1 MTDPIADMLTRIR
14 NAVLVNKPEV
24 LIPTSK
30 IKLSIAK
37 ILERENYIGR
47 VAEVK
52 VGNFNY
58 LKIELKYSDE
68 GPAIRHIRKIS
79 KPGQRIYISGREIP
93 QVLNNFGTAIISTS
107 KGLLTT
113 QEARQGNVGG
123 ELMFEIW

>member
-14 NAVLVNKPEV
+14 NAVRVNKPEV
-24 LIPTSK
+24 LIPSSK
-30 IKLSIAK
+30 VKVNIAK

-47 VAEVK
+47 VAELK

-58 LKIELKYSDE
+58 IKIELKYSDQ

-79 KPGQRIYISGREIP
+79 KPGQRIYVSGSEIP
-93 QVLNNFGTAIISTS
+93 RVLNNFGTAIISTS
-107 KGLLTT
+107 KGLLTS
-113 QEARQGNVGG
+113 QEAKQSNIGG

>member
-1 MTDPIADMLTRIR
+1 MLTRIR

>member
-37 ILERENYIGR
+37 ILERENYIGH
-47 VAEVK
+47 VAEIK
-52 VGNFNY
+52 VGNFDY

-79 KPGQRIYISGREIP
+79 KPGQRIYISGRDIP

-113 QEARQGNVGG
+113 QEARQGNIGG

>member
-24 LIPTSK
+24 LIPASK

-47 VAEVK
+47 VAELK

-58 LKIELKYSDE
+58 IKIELKYSE
-68 GPAIRHIRKIS
+68 QGPAIRHIRKIS
-79 KPGQRIYISGREIP
+79 KPGQRIYVSGGEIP
-93 QVLNNFGTAIISTS
+93 RVLNNFGTAIISTS
-107 KGLLTT
+107 KGLLTS

>member
-24 LIPTSK
+24 LIPASK

-47 VAEVK
+47 VAELK

-58 LKIELKYSDE
+58 IKIELKYSE
-68 GPAIRHIRKIS
+68 QGPAIRHIRKIS
-79 KPGQRIYISGREIP
+79 KPGQRIYVSGSEIP
-93 QVLNNFGTAIISTS
+93 RVLNNFGTAIISTS
-107 KGLLTT
+107 KGLLTS
-113 QEARQGNVGG
+113 QEAKQGNVGG